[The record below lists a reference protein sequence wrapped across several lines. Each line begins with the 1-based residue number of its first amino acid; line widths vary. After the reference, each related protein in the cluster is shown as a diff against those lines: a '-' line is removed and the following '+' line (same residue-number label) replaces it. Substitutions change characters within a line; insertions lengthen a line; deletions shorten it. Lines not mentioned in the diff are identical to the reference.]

1 MATLTSQLIVSLLDN
16 VSAPSRAVAASV
28 NRMRDRIDANNRR
41 MDEMRGRMLEA
52 GAVAYGLAR
61 AISAPISAATAFETK
76 LEDIGQKANI
86 PVAALPKLG
95 AAIREVARDTTQ
107 SAAAIA
113 DGMDV
118 LTGMGASQDDALGL
132 LPAIGRAATAYGASV
147 ADLSQAGYAALS
159 NLNVPAEQF
168 AGALD
173 AMAEAGKAG
182 AFELKDMAQYFPA
195 LGAGYQAL
203 GQKGVPA
210 VADLAAALQI
220 VRSGTGDSA
229 SAATNLSNVLQKIR
243 APATVA
249 AFKKMGVNLESELS
263 RAAEAGL
270 TPIEAIA
277 EITNK
282 ALKGDLGKLG
292 YLFAD
297 AQVQQGLR
305 PLIQNIEEYRRI
317 RAEAL
322 RAQGVVEED
331 YQRRLQTGAMASQRW
346 AVALESLN
354 LAIGSALLPALASL
368 GEALVPIV
376 NRMAAFAEAN
386 PGLTRAIVATTAAL
400 VALRVAAL
408 AAQFSFFWMKGSVL
422 LGALG
427 GLRGLQGAI
436 FGAGKVFGP
445 FAAAAR
451 AARTAMIGFAAAASI
466 GGTGSALK
474 MMGASLLSLLN
485 PLRLV
490 TVAMRV
496 LKVAM
501 LGTGIGLAL
510 AGIAAAGTW
519 IYNNWQGIGV
529 AFEAF
534 KGAFMRALEPA
545 MPLLQ
550 PVIDG
555 MSSLFS
561 WVSDIL
567 GPVDEMN
574 GTWASWGMAAGD
586 AVGKVVAAIVGLPG
600 KILAFAGEM
609 VAAGAA
615 LIQALWDG
623 AVAKFNEFVE
633 WIKGIPGRI
642 KDAIGRIDLSG
653 IITWPKM
660 PSWLGGSA
668 EATTIPGRA
677 AGGPIAAGRTY
688 LVGEEGPELI
698 TPNRSG
704 FVHNARDT
712 ASMGRSGGSGGA
724 GSVTVSVS
732 INNHGVNDPE
742 TLADQLAAVL
752 QRKLRETMN
761 GIQADIGYGVA

>member
-1 MATLTSQLIVSLLDN
+1 MPTITSQLIVSLLDK
-16 VSAPSRAVAASV
+16 VSGPSRAVAASV
-28 NRMRDRIDANNRR
+28 SRMRDRIDANNRR

-52 GAVAYGLAR
+52 GAVAYGMAR
-61 AISAPISAATAFETK
+61 ALSAPISAATAFETK

-86 PVAALPKLG
+86 PVEALPKLG

-107 SAAAIA
+107 SASAIA

-118 LTGMGASQDDALGL
+118 LTGMGASDGDALAML
-132 LPAIGRAATAYGASV
+132 APIGKAATAYNAAI
-147 ADLSQAGYAALS
+147 ADLSQASYAALD
-159 NLNVPAEQF
+159 NLKVPASEL
-168 AGALD
+168 ADALD
-173 AMAEAGKAG
+173 IMAQSGKAG
-182 AFELKDMAQYFPA
+182 AFELKDMAKYFPA
-195 LGAGYQAL
+195 LGAAYQGL
-203 GQKGVPA
+203 GQSGLRA
-210 VADLAAALQI
+210 VGDLSAALQV
-220 VRSGTGDSA
+220 VRKGTGDSA
-229 SAATNLSNVLQKIR
+229 TAATNLNNILQKIT
-243 APATVA
+243 APQTVT
-249 AFKKMGVNLESELS
+249 AFKKMGVNLEKELAA
-263 RAAEAGL
+263 AAENGVMPL
-270 TPIEAIA
+270 EALL

-282 ALKGDLGKLG
+282 ALKGDLSKLG
-292 YLFAD
+292 YLFSD

-305 PLIQNIEEYRRI
+305 PLLQNIEEYRRI
-317 RAEAL
+317 RGEAL
-322 RAQGVVEED
+322 AAQGVVEED
-331 YQRRLQTGAMASQRW
+331 YQRRLQTGAVASQRW
-346 AVALESLN
+346 AIALENLN

-368 GEALVPIV
+368 GESLVPIV
-376 NRMAAFAEAN
+376 NAMAAFAEAH
-386 PGLTRAIVATTAAL
+386 PGLTKAIVGTTAAL

-474 MMGASLLSLLN
+474 IMGASLLGLLN

-490 TVAMRV
+490 TAALRV

-501 LGTGIGLAL
+501 MGTGIGLAL
-510 AGIAAAGTW
+510 AAIAAAGTW

-534 KGAFMRALEPA
+534 KGAFTRALGPA
-545 MPLLQ
+545 MSILR

-555 MSSLFS
+555 MSSLFG
-561 WVSDIL
+561 WVSGIL

-574 GTWASWGMAAGD
+574 GSWASWGMAAGD

-600 KILAFAGEM
+600 KILAFASEM

-615 LIQALWDG
+615 LIQSLWDG
-623 AVAKFNEFVE
+623 AVAKFSEFVE

-642 KDAIGRIDLSG
+642 KDAIGRINLSD

-668 EATTIPGRA
+668 QATTIPGRA
-677 AGGPIAAGRTY
+677 AGGPITAGRTY

-712 ASMGRSGGSGGA
+712 ASMAAPRGA
-724 GSVTVSVS
+724 GGLGGVSVTVA

-742 TLADQLAAVL
+742 ALADQLAAVL